1 MNRYA
6 SLAREYWQTHRAAE
20 LAGMTD
26 SETFFAGLGEQ
37 ISYQIAELT
46 RELQRGGP
54 TGEAY
59 LEKATRFRQ
68 AREQAEA
75 HILRETLTDQR

>member
-6 SLAREYWQTHRAAE
+6 SLARKYWETHRADE
-20 LAGMTD
+20 LAAMPD
-26 SETFFAGLGEQ
+26 SEVFFARMGEQ

-54 TGEAY
+54 SGESY
-59 LEKATRFRQ
+59 LAKATRFRQ

-75 HILRETLTDQR
+75 HILRQTLTDQR